1 MPDQDPKVL
10 QKQAQ
15 DFRAGFQS
23 VLIATTSPEGEPDI
37 SYAPFVLDD
46 SGRVC
51 IYISQLARHTR
62 NLAAQPQASLMFIAA
77 EQESRNLFARQR
89 LILQCTAHQ
98 VPEAETEPVLQQM
111 QSQFGKTLE
120 LLRSLPDFHLF
131 RFEVETGSY
140 IKGFGQAWSL
150 EGNDLQI
157 LALRTN

>member
-10 QKQAQ
+10 QQQAQ
-15 DFRAGFQS
+15 DFRTGFQS
-23 VLIATTSPEGEPDI
+23 VLIATTSPQGEPDI

-62 NLAAQPQASLMFIAA
+62 NLLEQPRASLMFIAG
-77 EQESRNLFARQR
+77 EQDSRNLFARQR
-89 LILQCTAHQ
+89 LILQCTARQ
-98 VPEAETEPVLQQM
+98 VPEAEAEPVLQQM
-111 QSQFGKTLE
+111 QARFGKTLE
-120 LLRSLPDFHLF
+120 LLRTLPDFLLF
-131 RFEVETGSY
+131 RLNVENGSF

-157 LALRTN
+157 LAL